1 LAGTRPYN
9 KQDSQKAFD
18 SRAGGNVKNLGVSAA
33 HCLKFERAHLPEI
46 EMKVTIRVEI
56 TTDWNETENFEIG
69 EIERRYCELD
79 RSKIGLSLAEGKVEG
94 RLGELSRGL
103 RELPRYVSSI
113 DEFPKTSTQ
122 RIRKN

>member
-1 LAGTRPYN
+1 
-9 KQDSQKAFD
+9 
-18 SRAGGNVKNLGVSAA
+18 
-33 HCLKFERAHLPEI
+33 LPEI

-56 TTDWNETENFEIG
+56 ATDWNETENFEIG
-69 EIERRYCELD
+69 EIERQYCELD
-79 RSKIGLSLAEGKVEG
+79 RSKIGLSLAEGKDEG

-122 RIRKN
+122 RIRKNELSRELAGVSGSGAHGLRAREAACGRAGARHG